1 MAGIDESEVIDLVA
15 ENPDGSALLVMVETR
30 EWGADPRQ
38 PDQLKAKLNTYAQ
51 FALDGSLTQHYPHLA
66 NKPVTIR
73 LECRE
78 DPPAEISSIADAAQR
93 RLSEYGVS
101 LTVKVNPHL

>member
-30 EWGADPRQ
+30 AWGTDPRQ
-38 PDQLKAKLNTYAQ
+38 PEQLKAKLNTYAQ

-66 NKPVTIR
+66 NRPVTIR

-78 DPPAEISSIADAAQR
+78 NPPADISSIADAAQQ
-93 RLSEYGVS
+93 RLAEYGVS
-101 LTVKVNPHL
+101 LAVRVNPRL